1 MNKQKQK
8 KLLETIF
15 KIGLKGVQTYNG
27 TGNLINHMINTT
39 IDSIPNQIII
49 NTDSIKKN
57 IRYCYDKES
66 VNNVPLP
73 PILENTF
80 YIPKSTKR
88 QVVFFYKEDDWLK
101 NIDQEEMNYLRQK
114 GLR

>member
-8 KLLETIF
+8 ELLETMF
-15 KIGLKGVQTYNG
+15 EIGLKGVQTYNG
-27 TGNLINHMINTT
+27 NGSLVDHMINTT

-49 NTDSIKKN
+49 NTDNIKKN
-57 IRYCYDKES
+57 IKYCYNKKS
-66 VNNVPLP
+66 VDNVPPP

-80 YIPKSTKR
+80 YVPKSTKR
-88 QVVFFYKEDDWLK
+88 QVVFFYKENDWLK
-101 NIDQEEMNYLRQK
+101 NIDQEDMEYLRQK

>member
-8 KLLETIF
+8 ELLEAVF
-15 KIGLKGVQTYNG
+15 EIGLRGVQTYNG
-27 TGNLINHMINTT
+27 DGSLIDHMINTT

-49 NTDSIKKN
+49 NTDPIKKN
-57 IRYCYDKES
+57 IKYHYDKES
-66 VNNVPLP
+66 VDNVPPP

-80 YIPKSTKR
+80 YVSKSTKR
-88 QVVFFYKEDDWLK
+88 QVVFFYKEKDWLK
-101 NIDQEEMNYLRQK
+101 NIDQEDMEYLRQK